1 MTRDQ
6 NLPSGIFRTYD
17 IRGIVDED
25 LTAPRVR
32 QIGLGLGLRLFS
44 EGARTMTVGH
54 DIRTSSPDFG
64 DAMAAGLCDAGI
76 NVVEIGEVPTPVL
89 YWAVKH
95 LGSDGGVMIT
105 GSHNPVNYNGLKITR
120 GVYPIWGDEL
130 QELYT
135 ECLTA
140 QPVENSGHRST
151 HNLMEDYLK
160 SRTDRFQF
168 PKGIKVAIDCGNGT
182 AGPVII
188 PLFEKLGI
196 EVDALYAEPDGTFPN
211 HLPDPEVPKYMKA
224 LCDKVAQGDYVCGFG
239 FDGDSDR
246 VGLIDENGKKISADL
261 LLLAFARHL
270 LQQVPGGKIIYDVK
284 CTDDIEEGIRK
295 AGGEPILSKTGH
307 SIIKE
312 KMRETG
318 AILAGEL
325 SGHICVG
332 HGGDGFDDAFF
343 AALLT
348 LEIMS
353 SRNCSC
359 SDLFADIP
367 EKVSTPEVKIPVSEE
382 NKFKVIEDM
391 VAIFKNDPKGGR
403 IIDLDGIRV
412 SFDDGWMLIRAS
424 NTTANLT
431 ARIEG
436 RDTQAMQRIGVI
448 VQEALE
454 TQPVDISPLKEAL
467 GN

>member
-1 MTRDQ
+1 MSQ
-6 NLPSGIFRTYD
+6 NIDLPEGIFRTYD

-25 LTAPRVR
+25 LTADRVR
-32 QIGLGLGLRLFS
+32 QIGLGLGLHLAES
-44 EGARTMTVGH
+44 GAREVVVGH
-54 DIRTSSPDFG
+54 DVRESSPVFSE
-64 DAMAAGLCDAGI
+64 AMAEGLCSAGL
-76 NVVEIGEVPTPVL
+76 NVTEIHDVPTPVL

-95 LGSDGGVMIT
+95 LGCDGGVMIT
-105 GSHNPVNYNGLKITR
+105 GSHNPINYNGLKITR
-120 GVYPIWGDEL
+120 GLYPIWGDEL
-130 QELYT
+130 QLLHGK
-135 ECLTA
+135 CLAAT
-140 QPVENSGHRST
+140 PVENQGSRSSR
-151 HNLMEDYLK
+151 NILDDYLAT
-160 SRTDRFQF
+160 RVERFSF
-168 PKGIKVAIDCGNGT
+168 PDGFKVAIDCGNGT
-182 AGPVII
+182 AGPVIL

-224 LCDKVAQGDYVCGFG
+224 LCDLVAGGDYACGFG

-270 LQQVPGGKIIYDVK
+270 LNEVPGGKIIFDVK
-284 CTDDIEEGIRK
+284 CSDDIEPAIVA

-312 KMRETG
+312 RMRETG

-325 SGHICVG
+325 SGHICVN
-332 HGGDGFDDAFF
+332 HKGDGFDDAFF

-348 LEIMS
+348 LEIMAE
-353 SRNCSC
+353 RQCKC

-382 NKFKVIEDM
+382 HKFGVVDHLVEEFRSDSQ
-391 VAIFKNDPKGGR
+391 GGKLV
-403 IIDLDGIRV
+403 DLDGVRL
-412 SFDDGWMLIRAS
+412 SFPDGWMLIRAS

-436 RDTQAMQRIGVI
+436 EDRQALIRIGGI
-448 VQEALE
+448 VEAAL
-454 TQPVDISPLKEAL
+454 TGQPVDLAAL
-467 GN
+467 HDALAE

>member
-1 MTRDQ
+1 
-6 NLPSGIFRTYD
+6 
-17 IRGIVDED
+17 
-25 LTAPRVR
+25 
-32 QIGLGLGLRLFS
+32 
-44 EGARTMTVGH
+44 MTVGH

-140 QPVENSGHRST
+140 QPAETSGQRST
-151 HNLMEDYLK
+151 HNLLDDYLK

-391 VAIFKNDPKGGR
+391 VAIFKNDPQGGK

-436 RDTQAMQRIGVI
+436 RDTQAMQRIGAI

-454 TQPVDISPLKEAL
+454 TQPVDIAPLKEAL
-467 GN
+467 QN